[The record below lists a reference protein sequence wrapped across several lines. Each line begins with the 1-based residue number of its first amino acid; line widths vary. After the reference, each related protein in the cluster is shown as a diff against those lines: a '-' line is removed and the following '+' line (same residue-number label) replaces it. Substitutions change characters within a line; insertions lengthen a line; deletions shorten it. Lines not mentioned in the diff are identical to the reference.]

1 MAVSP
6 EMLAPHAAADTGP
19 LCLPVQVDTR
29 NSSSMNTQDA
39 KRVLETAL
47 ICANQPLP
55 LRAMRNLFEDQI
67 GPDTL
72 RSMLDELVR
81 DWQGRGV
88 ELVSIASG
96 WRFQSRPELREFLD
110 RLHPEKPPKY
120 SRAVLETLAIIAYRQ
135 PVTRGDIEDIRGVM
149 VGSQIIK
156 QLEDRGWIEAIGH
169 RDAPGRPS
177 LFATTRQFL
186 DDLGLASLDQLPT
199 LEGGQAPTDALAD
212 LQPSLL
218 GEVQGSL
225 ELAPTPADGSSEGA
239 EAANDAVVVGVAASG
254 PVEVDGDG
262 DGDAPAAVGVDAD
275 ADAHAHADAD
285 AGVALPMSAD
295 GEGRAGIDAE
305 SQAKSD
311 SGSEADGTGV
321 ARAEPEPASGSEVD
335 MAAAAG
341 VHEATSAHAAVPP
354 TSHATPTSEPGI
366 APEPLPTRVAEPT
379 LAHAEAAQAARHAE
393 AIAAAIAADLAHA
406 AATAGAGHAAATA
419 VPSPVPPF
427 DHPAPAPAS
436 SPTTAADAP
445 ASSGSNPSP
454 EDHQTQG
461 PLQ

>member
-1 MAVSP
+1 
-6 EMLAPHAAADTGP
+6 
-19 LCLPVQVDTR
+19 
-29 NSSSMNTQDA
+29 MNTQDA

-55 LRAMRNLFEDQI
+55 LRAMRSLFDDQI
-67 GPDTL
+67 GTDTL
-72 RSMLDELVR
+72 RAMLDELVR
-81 DWQGRGV
+81 EWNGRGV

-186 DDLGLASLDQLPT
+186 DDLGLGSLDQLPT

-225 ELAPTPADGSSEGA
+225 ELAPTLDDGSTGG
-239 EAANDAVVVGVAASG
+239 EAANDGDVLALEGRAVDTAVAEVA
-254 PVEVDGDG
+254 VEAAEAPIAAEAPSDVDAVDTPPDPDDGDLG
-262 DGDAPAAVGVDAD
+262 YEAAMPADAPAT
-275 ADAHAHADAD
+275 
-285 AGVALPMSAD
+285 P
-295 GEGRAGIDAE
+295 
-305 SQAKSD
+305 
-311 SGSEADGTGV
+311 
-321 ARAEPEPASGSEVD
+321 
-335 MAAAAG
+335 
-341 VHEATSAHAAVPP
+341 AVP
-354 TSHATPTSEPGI
+354 
-366 APEPLPTRVAEPT
+366 APAHPLEPT
-379 LAHAEAAQAARHAE
+379 LAHAEAAQAARQAD
-393 AIAAAIAADLAHA
+393 AIAAAIAADQAHA
-406 AATAGAGHAAATA
+406 AQLAGHDPSHEPA
-419 VPSPVPPF
+419 PSP
-427 DHPAPAPAS
+427 A
-436 SPTTAADAP
+436 SPTTADGDAP
-445 ASSGSNPSP
+445 ASPGSP
-454 EDHQTQG
+454 ESN
-461 PLQ
+461 